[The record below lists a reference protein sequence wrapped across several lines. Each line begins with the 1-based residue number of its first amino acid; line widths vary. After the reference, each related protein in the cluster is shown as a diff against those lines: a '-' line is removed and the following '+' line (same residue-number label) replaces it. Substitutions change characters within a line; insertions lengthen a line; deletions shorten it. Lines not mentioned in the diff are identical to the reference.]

1 MRAKMIG
8 GLLMLGL
15 LSAGCGGA
23 ATEPAVDAEAL
34 EGQEQTLAAPAC
46 AAGYTEYLIWDCE
59 RTCPRSGNAN
69 VLNRYCTN
77 GTDEY
82 LAGAVSRSCG
92 ACY

>member
-15 LSAGCGGA
+15 LSAGCGG
-23 ATEPAVDAEAL
+23 TGMEPEVDAEAL
-34 EGQEQTLAAPAC
+34 QSQDQTLAAPAC

-59 RTCPRSGNAN
+59 RTCPRNGNAN

-77 GTDEY
+77 GTTEY

>member
-1 MRAKMIG
+1 MRAKGIG

-15 LSAGCGGA
+15 LWAGCGGA
-23 ATEPAVDAEAL
+23 GVAPEGDVEAL
-34 EGQEQTLAAPAC
+34 QSQEQTLAAPAC
-46 AAGYTEYLIWDCE
+46 APGYTEALIWDCE
-59 RTCPRSGNAN
+59 RTCPRNGNAN